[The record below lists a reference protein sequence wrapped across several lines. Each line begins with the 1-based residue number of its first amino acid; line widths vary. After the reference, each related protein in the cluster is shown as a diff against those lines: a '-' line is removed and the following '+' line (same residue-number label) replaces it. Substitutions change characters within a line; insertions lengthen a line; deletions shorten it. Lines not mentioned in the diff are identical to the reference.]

1 MDQLELVDGKL
12 YLVVAPLSLLLGL
25 HAQVDGQLYHAAVLL
40 LWWPGPHAQVDGQ
53 LYHAAVLLWP
63 GPHAQVDGQL
73 HRGSVPV
80 IFFLRPGGP
89 HDGLLRHVV
98 VVSVVSPVY
107 T

>member
-12 YLVVAPLSLLLGL
+12 YLVVAPPSLLLGL
-25 HAQVDGQLYHAAVLL
+25 HAK
-40 LWWPGPHAQVDGQ
+40 VDGQ

-98 VVSVVSPVY
+98 VVSVVSPVH

>member
-12 YLVVAPLSLLLGL
+12 YLVVAPPSLLL
-25 HAQVDGQLYHAAVLL
+25 
-40 LWWPGPHAQVDGQ
+40 
-53 LYHAAVLLWP
+53 

-98 VVSVVSPVY
+98 VVSVVSRVH

>member
-12 YLVVAPLSLLLGL
+12 YLVVAPPSLLLGL
-25 HAQVDGQLYHAAVLL
+25 HAQVDGQLYHAAVL

-63 GPHAQVDGQL
+63 GPHAQVYGQL

-89 HDGLLRHVV
+89 HDGFLRHVV
-98 VVSVVSPVY
+98 VVSVVSPVH

>member
-1 MDQLELVDGKL
+1 MDHLELVDGKL
-12 YLVVAPLSLLLGL
+12 YLVVAPPSLLLGL

-40 LWWPGPHAQVDGQ
+40 W
-53 LYHAAVLLWP
+53 WP

-98 VVSVVSPVY
+98 VVSVVSRVH